1 MANLTI
7 YRASAGSGKTFTL
20 AVEYMALLINDPHA
34 YKHIL
39 AVTFTNKATEEMK
52 MRILSQLYALAYL
65 PKEDNN
71 SYLLQ
76 IKAKTGLDETTI
88 RSRAKTALQLL
99 LHNYNY
105 FRVETI
111 DAFFQTVLRNL
122 ARELELNANL
132 NIALNDQQIE
142 EVAVDEMIE
151 ELNEHAPA
159 LNWIMEYISDTMHDD
174 KSWNVIG
181 KIKEFGKNIF
191 RDDYKANVAGL
202 EHIFEDK
209 DFFYRFKK
217 QLKDI
222 EDQGSHA
229 IIEQGN
235 TFFVILDK
243 HGISTDAYLNNVVNY
258 FAKLKAGKFQDVN
271 KQEIYNKTMQA
282 AALGPDGWVRK
293 ADKVNG
299 NAAYDLAQNQLVD
312 FLQQTELLRTRK
324 LRQIF
329 TAQIIRKHIDQLRL
343 LKQIENKVK
352 ELNNDHNRFL
362 LSNTQTLLHE
372 LIRQSDSPF
381 VFEKIGMQLEHI
393 MIDEFQDTSNI
404 QWDNFKVLLQE
415 CMSHENAFNL
425 IVGDVKQSIYR
436 WRDGNWRLLNNLEKQ
451 FNSSQLNS
459 QTLTTNYRS
468 NSNIIRFN
476 NDFFSFAKE
485 EEYKALKADNPVE
498 AEELQKA
505 YTDVVQLIPERNKE
519 ERGLVEIKLIN
530 SKSEAYHHET
540 LELVANQVQAL
551 LNAGIAEN
559 QIAILVRTNPIIQ
572 EIGDY
577 FMEYMPHVRLVS
589 DEAFH
594 LDASLA
600 VNIMID
606 AMRVIVD
613 PNNTLAK
620 AALLLNYHKNIKGF
634 DAPVSE
640 ILIKGKNIDNQLPI
654 EFITRLETLALMPIM
669 EMAESV
675 YQIFE
680 LCLLEKQSAYICA
693 FFDQLGEYLKD
704 NITDIG
710 SFLKYW
716 DEDLHKVSI
725 QSSEHNGIRLIT
737 LHKSKGLEF
746 DNVLMPF
753 CDWAMEKQNVI
764 WCKPTEAPYN
774 QLSLVPVDYNKYKM
788 TNSIFDKDY
797 NLEHL
802 QNVVDNL
809 NLLYVGFTR
818 AKRNLF
824 VYGQYNSKVGNRSQ
838 ILQQYIQDESY
849 TIGTLDVPWP
859 KSEQKVTATKNVF
872 ESTPQDIT
880 IKIENYKTLV
890 DFRQSNKSKEFVTAE
905 TGDEAT
911 EQQRQYI
918 QLGNVFHHIFASI
931 QTTQDIP
938 KILEDLEKEG
948 VLFDNYLTKEKL
960 ISMLKKRFTNKV
972 VKDWFSDRWDLFNEC
987 SILRY
992 DSITNQVIERRPDR
1006 VMSDGKRIIVV
1017 DFKFGKERE
1026 QYKDQVRE
1034 YMLLL
1039 RDMGYQQV
1047 EGYLWYVYANHI
1059 EQVL

>member
-1 MANLTI
+1 M
-7 YRASAGSGKTFTL
+7 
-20 AVEYMALLINDPHA
+20 
-34 YKHIL
+34 
-39 AVTFTNKATEEMK
+39 
-52 MRILSQLYALAYL
+52 
-65 PKEDNN
+65 
-71 SYLLQ
+71 
-76 IKAKTGLDETTI
+76 
-88 RSRAKTALQLL
+88 
-99 LHNYNY
+99 
-105 FRVETI
+105 
-111 DAFFQTVLRNL
+111 
-122 ARELELNANL
+122 
-132 NIALNDQQIE
+132 
-142 EVAVDEMIE
+142 
-151 ELNEHAPA
+151 
-159 LNWIMEYISDTMHDD
+159 
-174 KSWNVIG
+174 
-181 KIKEFGKNIF
+181 
-191 RDDYKANVAGL
+191 
-202 EHIFEDK
+202 
-209 DFFYRFKK
+209 
-217 QLKDI
+217 
-222 EDQGSHA
+222 
-229 IIEQGN
+229 
-235 TFFVILDK
+235 
-243 HGISTDAYLNNVVNY
+243 
-258 FAKLKAGKFQDVN
+258 
-271 KQEIYNKTMQA
+271 
-282 AALGPDGWVRK
+282 
-293 ADKVNG
+293 
-299 NAAYDLAQNQLVD
+299 
-312 FLQQTELLRTRK
+312 
-324 LRQIF
+324 
-329 TAQIIRKHIDQLRL
+329 
-343 LKQIENKVK
+343 
-352 ELNNDHNRFL
+352 
-362 LSNTQTLLHE
+362 
-372 LIRQSDSPF
+372 
-381 VFEKIGMQLEHI
+381 
-393 MIDEFQDTSNI
+393 
-404 QWDNFKVLLQE
+404 
-415 CMSHENAFNL
+415 
-425 IVGDVKQSIYR
+425 
-436 WRDGNWRLLNNLEKQ
+436 
-451 FNSSQLNS
+451 
-459 QTLTTNYRS
+459 
-468 NSNIIRFN
+468 
-476 NDFFSFAKE
+476 
-485 EEYKALKADNPVE
+485 
-498 AEELQKA
+498 
-505 YTDVVQLIPERNKE
+505 
-519 ERGLVEIKLIN
+519 VEIKLIN

-824 VYGQYNSKVGNRSQ
+824 VYGQYNSKAGNRSQ

-880 IKIENYKTLV
+880 IKIENYKTIV

>member
-151 ELNEHAPA
+151 ELNEHAPV

-271 KQEIYNKTMQA
+271 KQEIYNKTMQV

-459 QTLTTNYRS
+459 QTLTKNYRS

-505 YTDVVQLIPERNKE
+505 YADVVQLIPERNKE

-620 AALLLNYHKNIKGF
+620 AALLLNYRKNIKGF

-824 VYGQYNSKVGNRSQ
+824 VYGQYNSKAGNRSQ

-872 ESTPQDIT
+872 ESIPQDIT
-880 IKIENYKTLV
+880 IKIENYKTIV

-1039 RDMGYQQV
+1039 RDMGYQQI